1 MADTTGAWT
10 VGGGPLAWILRL
22 LLVAAAALMV
32 YSWFQPWWIG
42 DIATIRGTDD
52 LVLHPWGI
60 DAVGPVRMAS
70 DPALY
75 EMPGFFEPFVWGYF
89 GVAMLALLAS
99 LFVNMKFKLG
109 PVRLP
114 LATTLI
120 LLVGMSYLI
129 TVGLA
134 YFIGDMRA
142 SGLDMNF
149 IGRSDYTDPT
159 SHRKVRMDSA
169 LQDGYWYALYAGVAL
184 FSLGIIRFL
193 FLREWRK

>member
-75 EMPGFFEPFVWGYF
+75 EMPGFFEPFVWTYF

-99 LFVNMKFKLG
+99 LFVKMKFKVG